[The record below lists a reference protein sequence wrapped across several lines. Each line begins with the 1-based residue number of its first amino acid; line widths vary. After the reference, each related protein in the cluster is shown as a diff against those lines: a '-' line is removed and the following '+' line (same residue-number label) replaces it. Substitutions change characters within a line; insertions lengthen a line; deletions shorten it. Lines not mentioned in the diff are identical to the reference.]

1 MSKLNTRIFDTLIE
15 VTNEVRET
23 NFTAES
29 VDYDSYLGGELGIDS
44 REMLEIWYEVE
55 KKLEVEVNDYEKRD
69 IYTVQDVIDIFERK
83 MTLAENAQTIQ
94 KHA

>member
-1 MSKLNTRIFDTLIE
+1 MSELKNTMFETLIE
-15 VTNEVRET
+15 VTNDVRAT

-55 KKLEVEVNDYEKRD
+55 KKINVEISDYEKRD
-69 IYTVQDVIDIFERK
+69 IYTVQDVIDIFEK
-83 MTLAENAQTIQ
+83 KIKDTENA
-94 KHA
+94 